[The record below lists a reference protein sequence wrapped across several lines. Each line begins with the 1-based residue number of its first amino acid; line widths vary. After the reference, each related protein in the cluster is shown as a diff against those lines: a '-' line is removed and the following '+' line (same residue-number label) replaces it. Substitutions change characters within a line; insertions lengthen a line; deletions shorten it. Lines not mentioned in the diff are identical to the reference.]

1 MQFNIPTLLTLFRV
15 ILIPFFVLA
24 FYLPFSWAPF
34 ACALIFFVAAV
45 TDWFDGFLARRWNQS
60 TRFGAFLDP
69 VADKVMVAIAMVLV
83 AEHYHT
89 WWVTLPAATMIAR
102 EIIISALREWMA
114 ELGKRSSVAVS
125 WIGKVKTTA
134 QTHCKEARV
143 IVVVGG
149 DGTMNEVVDGI
160 VSCDMVTLGYIP
172 VGTGSDL
179 ARGLRL
185 SRRPVRGLRRIF
197 KARRIRQID
206 YGVIAYGDDVLRH
219 RRFIVSA
226 GIGLDAEVRFR
237 PLSYHL

>member
-134 QTHCKEARV
+134 QMTAPYGCCGVLIRGWSGP
-143 IVVVGG
+143 IVLFLVAAVL
-149 DGTMNEVVDGI
+149 
-160 VSCDMVTLGYIP
+160 TLWSMLQY
-172 VGTGSDL
+172 L
-179 ARGLRL
+179 NAARGDL
-185 SRRPVRGLRRIF
+185 
-197 KARRIRQID
+197 
-206 YGVIAYGDDVLRH
+206 
-219 RRFIVSA
+219 
-226 GIGLDAEVRFR
+226 LDQ
-237 PLSYHL
+237 

>member
-1 MQFNIPTLLTLFRV
+1 MKYNIPIFLTILRV

-24 FYLPFSWAPF
+24 FYLPIPSAPF
-34 ACALIFFVAAV
+34 ITTLIFFIAGV
-45 TDWFDGFLARRWNQS
+45 TDWFDGYLARRWNQS

-134 QTHCKEARV
+134 QMTALVWMLWRPNMWVEWA
-143 IVVVGG
+143 
-149 DGTMNEVVDGI
+149 GI
-160 VSCDMVTLGYIP
+160 ALFLVAAVLTLWSMLQY
-172 VGTGSDL
+172 L
-179 ARGLRL
+179 NAARGDLL
-185 SRRPVRGLRRIF
+185 
-197 KARRIRQID
+197 Q
-206 YGVIAYGDDVLRH
+206 
-219 RRFIVSA
+219 
-226 GIGLDAEVRFR
+226 E
-237 PLSYHL
+237 